1 MYQPNNRNYN
11 PNYNPNYNNPP
22 PPYIPP
28 MVHEHDEHYEVYNG
42 YSSRQRCIMLGIA
55 IFFGLV
61 IGGFIWMVTRR
72 ATVNRYPYYWSTNI
86 PIPPPL
92 ISLSNAL
99 INKWGLQ
106 YLNTLSRTIVLVS
119 KLQRI
124 SINLVIIFYRSSVI
138 LFSSACT
145 RSMPSTASLP

>member
-72 ATVNRYPYYWSTNI
+72 ATVNRYPYY
-86 PIPPPL
+86 
-92 ISLSNAL
+92 
-99 INKWGLQ
+99 
-106 YLNTLSRTIVLVS
+106 
-119 KLQRI
+119 
-124 SINLVIIFYRSSVI
+124 
-138 LFSSACT
+138 
-145 RSMPSTASLP
+145 